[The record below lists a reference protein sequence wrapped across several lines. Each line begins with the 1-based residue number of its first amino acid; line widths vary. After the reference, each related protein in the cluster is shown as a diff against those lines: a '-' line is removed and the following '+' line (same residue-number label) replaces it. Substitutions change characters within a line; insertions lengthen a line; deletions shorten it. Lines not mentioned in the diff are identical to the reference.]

1 MSIPTTIG
9 EIAAAA
15 VRIEEKNKRARKERA
30 DKFISGLSSPAVHFL
45 GVPAEEFTRDQL
57 IKLLGRAMAV
67 TRDIS
72 A

>member
-1 MSIPTTIG
+1 MSVPMTIG

-15 VRIEEKNKRARKERA
+15 LRIEERNRKARKERA
-30 DKFISGLSSPAVHFL
+30 DKFISRLSYPAVHFL
-45 GVPAEEFTRDQL
+45 GIPAEEFTHDQL

-67 TRDIS
+67 TRDIT